1 MDKEVVEKCL
11 AFCQALTNNNKQ
23 FSFCLALGSDT
34 FNFSTKEL
42 VKSSYGKK
50 KKKSPSQLRREAR
63 RREDRR
69 RAETKTEDEDI
80 AEVSETVAAVKP
92 KCKHCDIGFN
102 SEEELR
108 AHIGSVHDT
117 SLTSLPSPEKER
129 GSLAGATCCE
139 LQASPIHLQRE
150 EMQAS
155 DQEETSHSFYEV
167 GTQICPVYGSETCF
181 PIINCVD
188 TSFKCLGERILDK

>member
-11 AFCQALTNNNKQ
+11 AFCQALTGNNKQ

-42 VKSSYGKK
+42 VKSSSGKK
-50 KKKSPSQLRREAR
+50 EKKSPSQLRREER
-63 RREDRR
+63 RRDDRR
-69 RAETKTEDEDI
+69 RAETKAEDEDI
-80 AEVSETVAAVKP
+80 AEVSDKSVVVVER
-92 KCKHCDIGFN
+92 KCNHCDKVFS
-102 SEEELR
+102 SEKELG
-108 AHIGSVHDT
+108 AHIESVQDT
-117 SLTSLPSPEKER
+117 NLTSLPSPEKER

-150 EMQAS
+150 EMQVS

-167 GTQICPVYGSETCF
+167 GTQMCPVCDFEMCF
-181 PIINCVD
+181 PILDSIDISCKCCV
-188 TSFKCLGERILDK
+188 GEDSR